1 MKRPPE
7 RPGLPLALL
16 AFGLFACPDRAAQ
29 DIAPKDS
36 GVASSPPAA
45 PTPAPAPDEPPSPKL
60 GPEPDDTTPKGAW
73 ASGAAPS
80 REVIQGAITDLSR
93 WVERGAKDPKNAW
106 AMAHAMLA
114 FGPDAP
120 ANDGRKLADVIVE
133 DFSESVTFEGNEIVV
148 FPRRSKSGE
157 VAEVHRNLFTKSL
170 VEVGVPLDRAFRLK
184 DDTTV
189 DLRGLLES
197 ALLPTVMPTD
207 DQGWHDFAWTA
218 AALLLGQREWPELFA
233 KSPAKLDAKALARGM
248 LDYAKAQQAFLEPL
262 RAANKPEL
270 LEKKKQFIYSH
281 HCGGLHVIQA
291 AMTAAAVLG
300 DAAAKK
306 VAAEQLELVRF
317 RYRAERRI
325 YAESME
331 KMPEYELLLLVQE
344 LKFYGHVLET
354 LALAHRQGLLAST
367 PALRAEVAAI
377 VQDLFQT
384 LRKLGP
390 QYGQLSKIRQVREQ
404 TYLDMIGDGCHAI
417 RGLREASVA
426 FFAPS

>member
-1 MKRPPE
+1 MMRSPG
-7 RPGLPLALL
+7 RLGLPLVSTALWLL
-16 AFGLFACPDRAAQ
+16 ACQDRTPPTAPPPAPTAPAAAKPE
-29 DIAPKDS
+29 IPAP
-36 GVASSPPAA
+36 PPAA
-45 PTPAPAPDEPPSPKL
+45 PSPA

-73 ASGAAPS
+73 ATGAAPS
-80 REVIQGAITDLSR
+80 REVIQGAVQDLSR
-93 WVERGAKDPKNAW
+93 WVERGAKDTKNAW
-106 AMAHAMLA
+106 AMAHALLA

-120 ANDGRKLADVIVE
+120 ANDGRRLADVIVE
-133 DFSESVTFEGNEIVV
+133 DFSESATFEGKELVV
-148 FPRRSKSGE
+148 FPRRSAAGE

-170 VEVGVPLDRAFRLK
+170 VEVGVPLERTFRLK

-189 DLRGLLES
+189 SLKGLLES
-197 ALLPTVMPTD
+197 ALHPTVMPKD

-218 AALLLGQREWPELFA
+218 SALLQGSTLWPELFDA
-233 KSPAKLDAKALARGM
+233 SPVKLKPKALAQGM
-248 LDYAKAQQAFLEPL
+248 LNYAREQQAFLEPL
-262 RAANKPEL
+262 AAAKKPEL

-291 AMTAAAVLG
+291 AVTAAAVLG
-300 DAAAKK
+300 DPASKK
-306 VAAEQLELVRF
+306 LAQTQLDLVRF

-325 YAESME
+325 YAESRQ

-367 PALRAEVAAI
+367 PELETEVAAI
-377 VQDLFQT
+377 VKDLFET

-390 QYGQLSKIRQVREQ
+390 HYGQLSKIRQVREQ
-404 TYLDMIGDGCHAI
+404 TYLDMVGDGCHAI